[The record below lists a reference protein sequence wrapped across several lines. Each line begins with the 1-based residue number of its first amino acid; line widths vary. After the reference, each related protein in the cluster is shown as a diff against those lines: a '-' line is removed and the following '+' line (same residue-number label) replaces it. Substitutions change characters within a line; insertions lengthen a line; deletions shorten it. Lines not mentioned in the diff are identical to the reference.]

1 MVNPLL
7 QTKRTVYQ
15 QNSQRIIECLFAYW
29 SQHNASPDLRT
40 LSLMSGITEET
51 ILETMEFS

>member
-7 QTKRTVYQ
+7 QTKRTMYQ
-15 QNSQRIIECLFAYW
+15 QNKQRIIECLFAYW

-40 LSLMSGITEET
+40 LSMMSGITEEM
-51 ILETMEFS
+51 ILETMEYS